1 MQNSSQ
7 SRLLA
12 ENNKDTTDS
21 GNMPNENETTLQK
34 EVESKCNEIEQLKK
48 QLVETEEELE
58 MERKQ
63 RKVLETNFNE
73 KVSSVDEFE
82 ADEMRI
88 ASMNE
93 ESIEEIERL
102 KKEVDQL
109 RREKESLEQ
118 SMVEMEE
125 KMLQEKVE
133 EVKRS
138 VEEAK
143 QKEIE
148 AMEESKEELERNLNE
163 IVQELEGQKEIVVS
177 LSARIENL
185 QKDLQNGEQEKDEL
199 MKSIDVMKKSC
210 EEKDKEYDVVMQE
223 MSIVKAKEISLN
235 EELAEMKKTV
245 ACNEQDGSNEIG
257 KYKKAYKKLKEKFN
271 EVGSINEELN
281 SELQTKTAV
290 IEELRKELHEK
301 NDVIEKDMKIDDR
314 EELNTAIKN
323 VEEKEKVIAQLEMEL
338 KRFKDSDNSKDL
350 IEEIVSLKSEIE
362 KMEDVQGKLEKCEN
376 ERVYLDAEV
385 KKRSDECEEIR
396 MELMREGEINRE
408 KQLIIDNV
416 NAENSNLKNLA
427 RELEVRVKELVSEK
441 EKIYIDLKD
450 LNTVNG
456 NLKEKEQELVKLKV
470 LFENLEAEKEEM
482 CVSYKQLDDNK
493 GETDK
498 TISILRS
505 EIETAKNSEAEKAL
519 YISQIE
525 LDFSNIKKKL
535 SEYEV
540 EVEKMG
546 KMLGEREIEAKE
558 KDAVVLNLENSC
570 KQLEESL
577 RNVNDEFDVQRRR
590 LADVL
595 EENKSLLLVKEE
607 LSANLNEKIG
617 KLSSLENRKVE
628 FEQQQKASANEHR
641 EILENEI
648 KVLNEKL
655 ANYEEMKNEVE
666 KMQRMCEE
674 KEVKIKKCNDV
685 ISEHENKLE
694 ATSSELSLAKA
705 KYENVINSTGI
716 KENELSTVA
725 EDLKV
730 ALARIG
736 IQYFCL
742 MI

>member
-7 SRLLA
+7 SHLLA

-93 ESIEEIERL
+93 ESMEEIERL
-102 KKEVDQL
+102 KKEADLL
-109 RREKESLEQ
+109 RGEKESLEQ

-177 LSARIENL
+177 LNVRIEYL
-185 QKDLQNGEQEKDEL
+185 QKDLQNREQEKDEL

-210 EEKDKEYDVVMQE
+210 EEKDKEYAIVMQE
-223 MSIVKAKEISLN
+223 LNIVKAKELSLN

-271 EVGSINEELN
+271 EISSINEELN

-350 IEEIVSLKSEIE
+350 IEEIDSLKSEIE
-362 KMEDVQGKLEKCEN
+362 KLEDVQGKLEKCEN

-385 KKRSDECEEIR
+385 KKQSDKCEEIR
-396 MELMREGEINRE
+396 MELMREGEINHE

-427 RELEVRVKELVSEK
+427 RELEVRVSELVSEK
-441 EKIYIDLKD
+441 EKIYVDLKD

-456 NLKEKEQELVKLKV
+456 ALKEKEQELVKLKV

-482 CVSYKQLDDNK
+482 SVSYKRLDDNK

-498 TISILRS
+498 IISILRS

-519 YISQIE
+519 YISQLE

-546 KMLGEREIEAKE
+546 KVLGEREIEAKE
-558 KDAVVLNLENSC
+558 KDAVVLNLENSR

-577 RNVNDEFDVQRRR
+577 RNVSDEFEFQRRR

-641 EILENEI
+641 EMLENEI

-705 KYENVINSTGI
+705 RYEHVINSTGI